1 MIRFRRRRL
10 KTPNPRKGIKTVW
23 QKVSRLEWG
32 PGLKTP
38 NPRKGIKTSSPVPA
52 LPAAPRLKTPN
63 PRKGITK
70 PAEAAARAAFAAF
83 AAFALNAH
91 LA

>member
-1 MIRFRRRRL
+1 MSLKTPNPRKGIKTVGNLGIAPGEVHGRL

-38 NPRKGIKTSSPVPA
+38 NPRKGI
-52 LPAAPRLKTPN
+52 
-63 PRKGITK
+63 TK